1 MKRSPRDDLQA
12 DEPDKKKL
20 PVGSVDG
27 DTSLGGGD
35 NPLVIHEEDE
45 EESNDSAS
53 FRKFHANLNP
63 SPLSTTPTSSAGLAT
78 SPFFPVYIFQ
88 KSHIGKDTI
97 LFRSYRQIP
106 CFSLGPMMFFS

>member
-12 DEPDKKKL
+12 DEPDRKKL

-88 KSHIGKDTI
+88 NTI
-97 LFRSYRQIP
+97 LGRTL
-106 CFSLGPMMFFS
+106 CFFVPPGKSLVSVLDP

>member
-78 SPFFPVYIFQ
+78 SPFFPVYIFL
-88 KSHIGKDTI
+88 KIPYWEEHYSLSFLPANP
-97 LFRSYRQIP
+97 LFSVSDP
-106 CFSLGPMMFFS
+106 